1 VINCDAPRETRKFVF
16 ITHLPC
22 AACAKRLIN
31 LGNIEKVVYRN
42 GYRKMDAIDAL
53 EFVGI
58 KVRQFDE

>member
-1 VINCDAPRETRKFVF
+1 MINCDAPRETRKFVF
-16 ITHLPC
+16 INHLPC

-42 GYRKMDAIDAL
+42 GYRKMDAIDVL